1 MPYCQSKQAKKTSKN
16 TYFSS
21 IKFIDYYHKICYNRL
36 EQKEKTMS
44 DKDKKLE
51 KILENKL
58 NYQNSTSTTEDEFDE
73 IDEAVNEIAE
83 LIEKAPDEDKPKIIK
98 ELSDGLRQTVLEDV
112 IMSQLYAH
120 MKDRHS

>member
-1 MPYCQSKQAKKTSKN
+1 
-16 TYFSS
+16 
-21 IKFIDYYHKICYNRL
+21 
-36 EQKEKTMS
+36 MS
-44 DKDKKLE
+44 DKDTKLE

-83 LIEKAPDEDKPKIIK
+83 LIEKAPEEDKAKILK
-98 ELSDGLRQTVLEDV
+98 ELSDGLRKAVYDDV

-120 MKDRHS
+120 MKDRNS